1 MTWWTPV
8 LYFGE
13 NSSANSNESSG
24 SDGTSLPRDWQFC
37 VVYEGLDT
45 YNVHGHRNS
54 TGQTWDMTFLSRQ
67 SLAQFLVSTLS
78 PSSVVTTTLYVV
90 DEDSLWRD
98 NFDNYY
104 QAWHQNNELY
114 SHQSLWSDTGYHRVM
129 DHLLL
134 LRDAR
139 VN

>member
-13 NSSANSNESSG
+13 KTSENASSSSNEVNQEQ
-24 SDGTSLPRDWQFC
+24 DWQFC

-45 YNVHGHRNS
+45 YSLHGYRS
-54 TGQTWDMTFLSRQ
+54 TTDQTWEMTFLSRH
-67 SLAQFLVSTLS
+67 SLAHFLLSTLS
-78 PSSVVTTTLYVV
+78 PSSTVTSTFYVV

-98 NFDNYY
+98 NFQNYY
-104 QAWHQNNELY
+104 AGWHQNNELY
-114 SHQSLWSDTGYHRVM
+114 SYDTRMSEFTYDRVM
-129 DHLLL
+129 THLLM
-134 LRDAR
+134 LRDTR